1 MHSHVIDERR
11 KRKKEGYLDPCQ
23 KVTPGENFKI
33 NDQGYCFKGN
43 NEGADDDYDDDAKI
57 AETLPL
63 LYRLIARERGFG

>member
-11 KRKKEGYLDPCQ
+11 KRKEGYLDPCQ

-43 NEGADDDYDDDAKI
+43 NEGADDDGDDAKI

-63 LYRLIARERGFG
+63 LYRLFARERGSG

>member
-1 MHSHVIDERR
+1 MKEE
-11 KRKKEGYLDPCQ
+11 EGYLDPCQ

-33 NDQGYCFKGN
+33 NDQGYCFMGN
-43 NEGADDDYDDDAKI
+43 NEGDEDEDDAQKR